1 MQDVFHPDPGL
12 EVGALPTRGAG
23 DAFSATIVAL
33 QAEDLAQVEAHL
45 LRLAPQDR
53 SLRFSAGLVTDET
66 IRRYVAGIRFDRD
79 AVLGLIDAS
88 GSIVGVAHGCMYSV
102 AGHVHVETAFSIDAC
117 LAAPRPRRPSD
128 EGGRIVR
135 ERRRRTDPD
144 RHMQRTQPAD
154 ASHLRTRRHGNH
166 ARGGRDSRVVPSRMR
181 DRCAAA
187 ALGRV

>member
-23 DAFSATIVAL
+23 DASATIVAL
-33 QAEDLAQVEAHL
+33 QAKNLAQVEAHL
-45 LRLAPQDR
+45 LRLAPSDR

-102 AGHVHVETAFSIDAC
+102 AGHVHVETAFSIDAAWRHQGHGARLMRAVASFASGEGARTLIAIC
-117 LAAPRPRRPSD
+117 NARNLPMRRICERAGMEITREEDEIHASCPPECAIGAPLPR
-128 EGGRIVR
+128 
-135 ERRRRTDPD
+135 
-144 RHMQRTQPAD
+144 
-154 ASHLRTRRHGNH
+154 
-166 ARGGRDSRVVPSRMR
+166 
-181 DRCAAA
+181 
-187 ALGRV
+187 